1 MKIDNIQENLKDDK
15 VLNTAISISN
25 SLTDKEIVSLCSLLL
40 TGVTRHIKEEESSE
54 S

>member
-1 MKIDNIQENLKDDK
+1 MKIDNIQEKEDK

-40 TGVTRHIKEEESSE
+40 AGVTSNIKEEEISE

>member
-1 MKIDNIQENLKDDK
+1 MNQENLKDDK
-15 VLNTAISISN
+15 VLNTAISIRN

-40 TGVTRHIKEEESSE
+40 AGVTRNMKEEESSK